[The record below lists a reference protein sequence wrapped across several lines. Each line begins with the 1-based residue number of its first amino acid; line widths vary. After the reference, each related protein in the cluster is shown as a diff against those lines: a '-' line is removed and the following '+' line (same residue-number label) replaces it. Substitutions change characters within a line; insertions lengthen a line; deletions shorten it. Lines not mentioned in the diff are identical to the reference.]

1 MAKKKQPNKDAP
13 AGQGSTGG
21 ESSLRTIVEDLRNK
35 QIDSNDIQ
43 ISANFI
49 LTNISANL
57 FDINQS
63 VMAIRDVM
71 VGDKMSELEKAAE
84 EAKFNEA
91 LLAALKKG
99 EKAPEKQKGGDF
111 SWLGL
116 AGTLIAGLVAGGMA
130 FVKEYIASVVN
141 VLKAIGGKLKINAVV
156 TKIFDTISDAL
167 KSVKAFVDTG
177 FQKALTAVKTFFAE
191 NKIVQAIKGFFTAV
205 GDKVKAFFKFD
216 DLLQPLQ
223 TMFKSMKDIF
233 TMISEPI
240 KKALGLGGNGGFF
253 KSIMDSMEFLKPV
266 QTFFKTLGTILGK
279 LALPLQVVMS
289 IWDTVSGALDGWNK
303 TEGGFMDK
311 FFGAL
316 KGGLTGLVNGLIGGL
331 LDLLKGGLTWIMNLL
346 GFENAVK
353 TLESF
358 SFQDL
363 IAQAISGFFDFV
375 KGMVNFFVD
384 LVKNPG
390 QLMSGIGS
398 LADTMNEAIKK
409 ILRQMLPKPGSGG
422 AAGFA
427 AKFIPDAIYEY
438 AGLDPKTGEEV
449 PKPPAEATAEPAPQ
463 ETRTPQ
469 QIERDSAP
477 IPQENRTAQQL
488 EKVVAENKDAKTEQ
502 QTSQAATET
511 AAAQPVVAPASG
523 GQAAPAG
530 GGGGGGGAVVTTKTT
545 AWDPEDSWARGT
557 RGGA

>member
-1 MAKKKQPNKDAP
+1 MAKKKQPKKDAP
-13 AGQGSTGG
+13 AGEGSTGG
-21 ESSLRTIVEDLRNK
+21 ESSLRTLVADLRT
-35 QIDSNDIQ
+35 QQVDGNDLQ
-43 ISANFI
+43 ISSNFI
-49 LTNISANL
+49 LTNIASNI
-57 FDINQS
+57 FDLNES

-99 EKAPEKQKGGDF
+99 EKPPEKEKGGDF

-116 AGTLIAGLVAGGMA
+116 AGALISGLVAGGMS
-130 FVKEYIASVVN
+130 FVKEYIAGYIKLFKAIGAKLNINGVIAKVFDTITDA
-141 VLKAIGGKLKINAVV
+141 LKAIKN
-156 TKIFDTISDAL
+156 
-167 KSVKAFVDTG
+167 FVDTG
-177 FQKALTAVKTFFAE
+177 FQKALAAIKTFFAE
-191 NKIVQAIKGFFTAV
+191 NKIVQAIKGFFVAV

-216 DLLQPLQ
+216 ELAKPLAQ
-223 TMFKSMKDIF
+223 AWDSVKQLYTMIAEPLKKMFTGSGSLFKSLMDGMQF
-233 TMISEPI
+233 LEP
-240 KKALGLGGNGGFF
+240 
-253 KSIMDSMEFLKPV
+253 LK
-266 QTFFKTLGTILGK
+266 TFFKTLGTILGK
-279 LALPLQVVMS
+279 LAVPLQIIMS

-303 TEGGFMDK
+303 TQGGFMDK
-311 FFGAL
+311 FFAAL
-316 KGGLTGLVNGLIGGL
+316 AGGLSGLVNGLIGGL
-331 LDLLKGGLTWIMNLL
+331 LDLLKSGLTWIMNLL
-346 GFENAVK
+346 GFENVVK
-353 TLESF
+353 VLESF

-363 IAQAISGFFDFV
+363 ITQAVTGFFDFV

-390 QLMSGIGS
+390 QLMGNIGS
-398 LADTMNEAIKK
+398 LADSMNEAIKK
-409 ILRQMLPKPGSGG
+409 ILRQLLPKPGSDG

-427 AKFIPDAIYEY
+427 AKLIPDAIYEY
-438 AGLDPKTGEEV
+438 AGLDPKTGEQI
-449 PKPPAEATAEPAPQ
+449 PKPPAEATAQPAAAAPQ

-469 QIERDSAP
+469 QIEKAAQP

-511 AAAQPVVAPASG
+511 AAAQPAPAPASG
-523 GQAAPAG
+523 GQAAPA

-557 RGGA
+557 RSA